1 MMKAIVYTKYGP
13 PEVLQLKEVEK
24 PVPKDNEVLVKVIAA
39 SANPADWHMIRGE
52 PKFARLAFGL
62 TKPKNIIPGI
72 DIAGKIEAVGKNVK
86 EFKPADEVFGDCGWG
101 GAFAEYVC
109 VNENRLVPKPANIS
123 FEEGASISVAAI
135 SALQGLR
142 DKGNIQS
149 GQKVL
154 INGAS
159 GGVGTFA
166 VQLAKYFGAEVTAVC
181 STRNLDLVRSIGADN
196 VIDYTK
202 EDFANTTQKYDLII
216 DNVANRSV
224 TDLKRA
230 LSPNGLCVIIGFSS
244 LSRMIQQMLLGP
256 LASMIGNKKIVGLG
270 TAKPNKK
277 DLLQLRDL
285 LAAGKI
291 KPVIDR
297 RYSLSEVPEA
307 IRYLEEGH
315 ARGKVVITIGRD
327 SKV

>member
-86 EFKPADEVFGDCGWG
+86 EFQPGDDIFGDCGWG

>member
-1 MMKAIVYTKYGP
+1 MKAIVYIQYGP

-24 PVPKDNEVLVKVIAA
+24 PIPKENEVLVKVFAA
-39 SANPADWHMIRGE
+39 SVNPADWHMIRGE

-72 DIAGKIEAVGKNVK
+72 DIAGTVESVGKNVK
-86 EFKPADEVFGDCGWG
+86 EFHPGDEVFGDCGWG

-109 VNENRLVPKPANIS
+109 VKEKSIVNKPSNIS
-123 FEEGASISVAAI
+123 FEEGASISVAAF

-142 DKGNIQS
+142 DKGHIQS

-166 VQLAKYFGAEVTAVC
+166 VQLAKYFGAEVTGVC
-181 STRNLDLVRSIGADN
+181 STGNLNLVRSIDADK

-202 EDFANTTQKYDLII
+202 EDFTNTTQKYDLII

-230 LSPNGLCVIIGFSS
+230 LNPNGHCVIIGFSS
-244 LSRMIQQMLLGP
+244 MSRMFQHMFLGP
-256 LASMIGNKKIVGLG
+256 LVSMIGNKKIGGLG
-270 TAKPNKK
+270 TAKMNKN
-277 DLLQLRDL
+277 DLNFLREL
-285 LAAGKI
+285 LETGKI

-297 RYSLSEVPEA
+297 IYPLSDVAEA
-307 IRYLEEGH
+307 IGYVEEGH
-315 ARGKVVITIGRD
+315 AKGKVVLTVGHSSIL
-327 SKV
+327 

>member
-1 MMKAIVYTKYGP
+1 MKAAVYTNYGT
-13 PEVLQLKEVEK
+13 PEVIQIKEVEK
-24 PVPKDNEVLVKVIAA
+24 PVPKDNELLVKVIAA

-62 TKPKNIIPGI
+62 FKPKNVIPGI
-72 DIAGKIEAVGKNVK
+72 DVAGQVEAVGKNVT
-86 EFKPADEVFGDCGWG
+86 EFRAGDEVFGDCGWG

-109 VNENRLVPKPANIS
+109 VIENRLVPKPANIS
-123 FEEGASISVAAI
+123 FEEASTILVAGI
-135 SALQGLR
+135 TALQAIR
-142 DKGNIQS
+142 DKRQIES

-154 INGAS
+154 IIGAS

-166 VQLAKYFGAEVTAVC
+166 VQIAKYFGAEVTGVC
-181 STRNLDLVRSIGADN
+181 STKNLELVQSIGADK

-202 EDFANTTQKYDLII
+202 EDFTNASQKYDLII

-224 TDLKRA
+224 NNLKRA
-230 LSPNGLCVIIGFSS
+230 LSPNGICVIVGFSS
-244 LSRMIQQMLLGP
+244 LSRMFQHMLFGP
-256 LASMIGNKKIVGLG
+256 LISMAGNKKIVGLG

-277 DLLQLRDL
+277 DLLFLKEL
-285 LAAGKI
+285 LEAGKI

-297 RYSLSEVPEA
+297 RYPLSEVPDA
-307 IRYLEEGH
+307 IRYLEQGH
-315 ARGKVVITIGRD
+315 ARGKVVITIGHN

>member
-1 MMKAIVYTKYGP
+1 MRAIVYTKYGP

-24 PVPKDNEVLVKVIAA
+24 PVPKENEVLVKVIAA

-52 PKFARLAFGL
+52 PKFARLVFGL

-72 DIAGKIEAVGKNVK
+72 DIAGLIEAVGKNIK
-86 EFKPADEVFGDCGWG
+86 EFQPGDVVFGDCGWG

-109 VNENRLVPKPANIS
+109 VTENKLVPKPANIS
-123 FEEGASISVAAI
+123 FEEGATVMVAGI

-154 INGAS
+154 IIGAS

-166 VQLAKYFGAEVTAVC
+166 VQLAKYFGAEVTGVC
-181 STRNLDLVRSIGADN
+181 STRNMDLVQSIGADK

-202 EDFANTTQKYDLII
+202 EDFTNTAEKYDLII

-224 TDLKRA
+224 ADLKRA
-230 LSPNGLCVIIGFSS
+230 LNPNGICVIIGFSS
-244 LSRMIQQMLLGP
+244 LSRMFQHMFLGP
-256 LASMIGNKKIVGLG
+256 LVSMIGNKKIGGLG
-270 TAKPNKK
+270 TAKPNQK
-277 DLLQLRDL
+277 DLVFLKEL
-285 LAAGKI
+285 LESGNI

-297 RYSLSEVPEA
+297 RYSLSEVAEA

-315 ARGKVVITIGRD
+315 AKGKVVINITHNE
-327 SKV
+327 

>member
-1 MMKAIVYTKYGP
+1 MMKAVVYTKYGP

-24 PVPKDNEVLVKVIAA
+24 PVPKNNEVLIKVFAA

-62 TKPKNIIPGI
+62 FKPKNIIPGI
-72 DIAGKIEAVGKNVK
+72 DIAGKVEAVGKNVK
-86 EFKPADEVFGDCGWG
+86 EFQPGDDVFGDCGWG

-109 VNENRLVPKPANIS
+109 VTEKRLVAKPANIS
-123 FEEGASISVAAI
+123 FEEAASVFVAAI
-135 SALQGLR
+135 TALQGLR
-142 DKGNIQS
+142 DKGKIQS

-166 VQLAKYFGAEVTAVC
+166 VQLAKYFGAEVTGVC
-181 STRNLDLVRSIGADN
+181 STRNLELVRSIGADK

-202 EDFANTTQKYDLII
+202 EDFTNSTQKYDLII
-216 DNVANRSV
+216 DNTANRSV
-224 TDLKRA
+224 SDLKLA
-230 LSPNGLCVIIGFSS
+230 LSPNGICVIVGFSS
-244 LSRMIQQMLLGP
+244 LSRMFQQMLLGP
-256 LASMIGNKKIVGLG
+256 LISITGNKKIDGLG

-277 DLLQLRDL
+277 DLVL
-285 LAAGKI
+285 LKELLEASKI

-297 RYSLSEVPEA
+297 RYPLSEVPAA

-315 ARGKVVITIGRD
+315 ARGKVVITIVHN
-327 SKV
+327 S

>member
-1 MMKAIVYTKYGP
+1 MKAIIYTNYGP

-24 PVPKDNEVLVKVIAA
+24 PVPKDNEVLLKVIAA

-72 DIAGKIEAVGKNVK
+72 DIAGKVEAVGKNVK
-86 EFKPADEVFGDCGWG
+86 EFKLGDEVFGDCGWG

-109 VNENRLVPKPANIS
+109 VNENRLVAKPANIS
-123 FEEGASISVAAI
+123 FEEAATVSVAGI
-135 SALQGLR
+135 TALQSIR
-142 DKGNIQS
+142 HKEKIQS

-166 VQLAKYFGAEVTAVC
+166 VQLAKYFGAEVTGVC
-181 STRNLDLVRSIGADN
+181 STKNLDLVLSIGADK
-196 VIDYTK
+196 IMDYTK
-202 EDFANTTQKYDLII
+202 EDFTKAPQKYDLII
-216 DNVANRSV
+216 DNVANRSAV
-224 TDLKRA
+224 SLKRA
-230 LSPNGLCVIIGFSS
+230 LNPNGVCVIVGFSS
-244 LSRMIQQMLLGP
+244 LSRMFQHMFLGP
-256 LASMIGNKKIVGLG
+256 LVSMIGNKKIDGLG

-277 DLLQLRDL
+277 DLLLLKDL
-285 LAAGKI
+285 LEAGKL

-297 RYSLSEVPEA
+297 CYSLSEVPEA
-307 IRYLEEGH
+307 IRYLEEGR
-315 ARGKVVITIGRD
+315 ARGKVVITIGHD

>member
-1 MMKAIVYTKYGP
+1 
-13 PEVLQLKEVEK
+13 
-24 PVPKDNEVLVKVIAA
+24 VLVKIIAA

-62 TKPKNIIPGI
+62 TKPKNLIPGI
-72 DIAGKIEAVGKNVK
+72 DIAGKVEAVGKNVK
-86 EFKPADEVFGDCGWG
+86 EFRTGDEVFGDCGWG

-109 VNENRLVPKPANIS
+109 VNENRVVPKPSNIS
-123 FEEGASISVAAI
+123 FEEASTIFVAGI
-135 SALQGLR
+135 TALQALR
-142 DKGNIQS
+142 DKGKIQS

-166 VQLAKYFGAEVTAVC
+166 VQLAKYFDAEVTGVC
-181 STRNLDLVRSIGADN
+181 STKNLDLIRSIGADN

-202 EDFANTTQKYDLII
+202 EDFTNASEKYDLII
-216 DNVANRSV
+216 DNIANRSIIN
-224 TDLKRA
+224 LKRA
-230 LSPNGLCVIIGFSS
+230 LSPNGICVIVGFSS
-244 LSRMIQQMLLGP
+244 VSRMFQHMFLGQ
-256 LASMIGNKKIVGLG
+256 LISMAGNKKIGGLG
-270 TAKPNKK
+270 AAKPNKK
-277 DLLQLRDL
+277 DLIPLKDL
-285 LAAGKI
+285 LEAGKI

-297 RYSLSEVPEA
+297 HYPLSDVPEA

-315 ARGKVVITIGRD
+315 ARGKVVITIGHN